1 MVNSYVDFTDFTPR
15 MMDDIKDVETV
26 GVVKQFIDDRYFFD
40 LEPNRQKMA
49 NLYLMLS
56 RAALQDDFVQLGQ
69 QTDID
74 FIEIENA
81 DFYEDRYYEENGYI
95 VSVNLRFDRKYNVYN
110 RQIYNIMGLL
120 GDIGGMYSSLYFLGM
135 LLISFYNRRLFIS
148 AIIRNLYQ
156 VKLSN
161 VPTPSTRRQCL
172 SFLSR
177 AKKGAVE

>member
-1 MVNSYVDFTDFTPR
+1 
-15 MMDDIKDVETV
+15 
-26 GVVKQFIDDRYFFD
+26 
-40 LEPNRQKMA
+40 
-49 NLYLMLS
+49 
-56 RAALQDDFVQLGQ
+56 
-69 QTDID
+69 
-74 FIEIENA
+74 
-81 DFYEDRYYEENGYI
+81 
-95 VSVNLRFDRKYNVYN
+95 VNLRFDRKYNVYN